1 MFVDSIF
8 DILSVNA
15 QRREL
20 WKLRIFFLKSHV
32 VKRFFA
38 HTFENSNA
46 RNCLPWTNS
55 SILGEK
61 HRHWNSPGD
70 TFFPAVSHLGYVK
83 DSKLAYA
90 SSRTSS
96 AILLRSCSSTIKTI
110 RPRNI
115 HRVQK
120 SKRRGDIPRFRISP
134 CFRIDYNN
142 NCIIIII

>member
-1 MFVDSIF
+1 MFVDFIRYFVSECSKARAMKIE
-8 DILSVNA
+8 N
-15 QRREL
+15 
-20 WKLRIFFLKSHV
+20 FFLKSHV

-38 HTFENSNA
+38 HTFENSIA

-120 SKRRGDIPRFRISP
+120 SKRRGDIPRFRISS

-142 NCIIIII
+142 NNCIIII